1 MKLYYKPGA
10 CSLAVHIALNAVSA
24 SFDIEKVDT
33 STQRTDSGQD
43 FSKINPNGYVP
54 VLVTDDGSI
63 YTEAPAI
70 LQLIADQHPASN
82 LAPKAGTIARI
93 RLQEQLNFTAS
104 ELHKS
109 FSPLFAAEPP
119 SGKERAAVIAKI
131 ARRMD
136 HVERLL
142 SDGRN
147 YLLGQD
153 FTVADAYTFVVCTWA
168 VPTGVG
174 LDRWPSVKAYV
185 ARVSTRPEAQAAM
198 RREGLLAQHSEVH
211 ATA

>member
-1 MKLYYKPGA
+1 M
-10 CSLAVHIALNAVSA
+10 V
-24 SFDIEKVDT
+24 
-33 STQRTDSGQD
+33 
-43 FSKINPNGYVP
+43 
-54 VLVTDDGSI
+54 
-63 YTEAPAI
+63 
-70 LQLIADQHPASN
+70 
-82 LAPKAGTIARI
+82 
-93 RLQEQLNFTAS
+93 
-104 ELHKS
+104 
-109 FSPLFAAEPP
+109 
-119 SGKERAAVIAKI
+119 AKI

-147 YLLGQD
+147 YLLGQE

-185 ARVSTRPEAQAAM
+185 ARVSTRPEVQAAM